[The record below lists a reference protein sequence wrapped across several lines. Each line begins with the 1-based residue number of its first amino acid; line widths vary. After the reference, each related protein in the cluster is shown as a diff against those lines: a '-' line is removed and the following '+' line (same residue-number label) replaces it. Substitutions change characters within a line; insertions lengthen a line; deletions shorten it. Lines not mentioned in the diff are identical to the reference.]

1 MTGKKEPKRKW
12 FIVMNSKLEY
22 FSGLMYGGQLVWC
35 SDYNEAKPLDDEA
48 KFKTKNESFY
58 FFHHL
63 NDFVFLELPKFG
75 SYTDRIVRN
84 KQ

>member
-1 MTGKKEPKRKW
+1 MLTGKKAPKHKE

-48 KFKTKNESFY
+48 KFRTLQYMCWGE
-58 FFHHL
+58 
-63 NDFVFLELPKFG
+63 ELLLDYI
-75 SYTDRIVRN
+75 S
-84 KQ
+84 

>member
-1 MTGKKEPKRKW
+1 MTGKKAPKRKE

-48 KFKTKNESFY
+48 KFRTLQYMCWGE
-58 FFHHL
+58 
-63 NDFVFLELPKFG
+63 ELLLDYI
-75 SYTDRIVRN
+75 S
-84 KQ
+84 

>member
-1 MTGKKEPKRKW
+1 MLTGKKAPKRKE

-48 KFKTKNESFY
+48 KFRTIQYMCWGE
-58 FFHHL
+58 
-63 NDFVFLELPKFG
+63 ELLLDYI
-75 SYTDRIVRN
+75 S
-84 KQ
+84 

>member
-48 KFKTKNESFY
+48 KFKTLQYMCWGE
-58 FFHHL
+58 
-63 NDFVFLELPKFG
+63 ELIMD
-75 SYTDRIVRN
+75 YIN
-84 KQ
+84 